1 MVINIK
7 WRYSNTTFVKVKLIT
22 CIFYAES
29 FCNSNTTFVK
39 VKLIKWNKIMR
50 KLYNSNTTFV
60 KVK

>member
-7 WRYSNTTFVKVKLIT
+7 WRY
-22 CIFYAES
+22 
-29 FCNSNTTFVK
+29 SNTTFVK

-60 KVK
+60 KVKFYKNYNIM